1 VKHGTSGGWQLEYTL
16 KAKHMI
22 VRILTPQ
29 MRVCCE
35 SQLEGFINPKDCYE
49 LMSYGN
55 DNDLVNMTVTAIVA
69 ILLLTIIVPS
79 MIRYLLPTPLSSVA
93 HSLEYY
99 EGLGWGLITM
109 IFVIALITV
118 IALIITSI
126 RRFEGMPDW

>member
-1 VKHGTSGGWQLEYTL
+1 
-16 KAKHMI
+16 
-22 VRILTPQ
+22 
-29 MRVCCE
+29 
-35 SQLEGFINPKDCYE
+35 

-69 ILLLTIIVPS
+69 ILLLTILTIITPL
-79 MIRYLLPTPLSSVA
+79 INKYLPTPLSSVA

-109 IFVIALITV
+109 IFVIVLITV
-118 IALIITSI
+118 IALIIITLI

>member
-1 VKHGTSGGWQLEYTL
+1 
-16 KAKHMI
+16 M
-22 VRILTPQ
+22 
-29 MRVCCE
+29 
-35 SQLEGFINPKDCYE
+35 
-49 LMSYGN
+49 MSYGN

-79 MIRYLLPTPLSSVA
+79 MIKYLLPTPLSSVA

-126 RRFEGMPDW
+126 RRFESMSDW

>member
-1 VKHGTSGGWQLEYTL
+1 
-16 KAKHMI
+16 MI

-55 DNDLVNMTVTAIVA
+55 DNDLVDMTVKVIAA
-69 ILLLTIIVPS
+69 ILLLVIIIPL
-79 MIRYLLPTPLSSVA
+79 ITKYLLPTPLSSVA

-109 IFVIALITV
+109 ILLILFVFALM
-118 IALIITSI
+118 LIITLI
-126 RRFEGMPDW
+126 HRFEGMSDW